1 MSYSY
6 SKELVLDIQRLFVE
20 LMKTKLDKKASSL
33 IFSVLQQLIQK
44 EQYKIAQDIKNIL
57 EKNDDVMCKAILDR
71 LAPKNTTISKDVDS
85 EYREIDAAKM
95 AYEDIQLSDQ
105 DSLSES
111 GLGDKSDVD
120 SNELKDQF
128 KSFYHSFLKES
139 IKSLLINCEKNSPL
153 GIYSIKIDK
162 TKIDFRNINDG
173 MEKKIIYS
181 FDTADILLN
190 GQMMPTDYFPKF
202 YKLMEQV
209 SKDVKSN
216 IAQLYEE
223 IDS

>member
-1 MSYSY
+1 
-6 SKELVLDIQRLFVE
+6 
-20 LMKTKLDKKASSL
+20 MKRTHHWNL
-33 IFSVLQQLIQK
+33 
-44 EQYKIAQDIKNIL
+44 
-57 EKNDDVMCKAILDR
+57 
-71 LAPKNTTISKDVDS
+71 P
-85 EYREIDAAKM
+85 
-95 AYEDIQLSDQ
+95 
-105 DSLSES
+105 
-111 GLGDKSDVD
+111 
-120 SNELKDQF
+120 
-128 KSFYHSFLKES
+128 
-139 IKSLLINCEKNSPL
+139 
-153 GIYSIKIDK
+153 IKIDK